1 MKISELLVFEAIG
14 TVGASTDPLK
24 QDGLPKTGNNPS
36 AQSQQQNTQTTPQTP
51 QQNTQSQPV
60 QGQPS
65 QQGQPGQPMGQN
77 PTQTPAQGTA
87 QNQAQTAQQ
96 QQSLQASM
104 TDLDKIAAQ
113 IVGLKQK
120 QQDLQKQLKTPA
132 V

>member
-1 MKISELLVFEAIG
+1 VKISELLVFEAIG
-14 TVGASTDPLK
+14 TVGASTDP
-24 QDGLPKTGNNPS
+24 QQQNGLPKTGNNPN
-36 AQSQQQNTQTTPQTP
+36 AQTQQQNTQTTQQAN
-51 QQNTQSQPV
+51 QQNTQTPATTPSQPV

-65 QQGQPGQPMGQN
+65 QQGKPGQPMGQN
-77 PTQTPAQGTA
+77 PAQS
-87 QNQAQTAQQ
+87 QAQTAQQ

-120 QQDLQKQLKTPA
+120 QQDLQKQMQTPA